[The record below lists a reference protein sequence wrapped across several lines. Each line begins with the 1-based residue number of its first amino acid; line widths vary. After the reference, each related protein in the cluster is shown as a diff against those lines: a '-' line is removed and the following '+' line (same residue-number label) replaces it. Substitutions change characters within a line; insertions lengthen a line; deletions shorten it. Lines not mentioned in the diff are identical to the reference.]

1 MDALIYHADS
11 YKYSHF
17 KQYPLGTQY
26 VSSYIES
33 RGGKYDTTVFF
44 GLQGFIKKYLN
55 TPITKSDVDRM
66 EKLIGLHGVS
76 FNRAGWD
83 RIVNKHGGYMPVAI
97 YAVPEG
103 SVVPTNNALV
113 RVTNTDPELPWV
125 TSFIET
131 ALLRAIWY
139 PTTVAT
145 LSREIKKTL
154 AEYMDKTVGNR
165 DGLEFMLHDFGA
177 RGVSSAESAAIG
189 GAAHIVNFM
198 GSDTFE
204 GILWLMEMGY
214 VDEYEMPAF
223 SVDATE
229 HSTVTTWGKDR
240 ESEMYKSYINSARDG
255 QIMSCVS
262 DSYDIRNAAQN
273 IWGDELKESVKALG
287 EKGARLVVRP
297 DSGDPVTTPVQV
309 VKDLMAKFHE
319 YCKVTEKGNALLPDF
334 LRVLQG
340 DGIDHESIKKILN
353 LATKEFIATN
363 NLVFGMGGGL
373 LQHMNRDTQKF
384 AMKASAVQIDG
395 NWKPVFKE
403 APGKNSKRGMV
414 ALVGNSTETY
424 YPYNDPFSTF
434 LIGDRWREC
443 WNTGITIGHATL
455 AEVRDRAKI

>member
-17 KQYPLGTQY
+17 KQYPPGTQY

-55 TPITKSDVDRM
+55 TPITKRDVDRM

-83 RIVNKHGGYMPVAI
+83 RIVNVHDGFMPVAI

-145 LSREIKKTL
+145 ISREIKKTL
-154 AEYMDKTVGNR
+154 ATAMDKTVGNR

-214 VDEYEMPAF
+214 VGEDEMPAF

-229 HSTVTTWGKDR
+229 HSTVTTWGKAG
-240 ESEMYKSYINSARDG
+240 EAEMYQKYINSARDG

-273 IWGDELKESVKALG
+273 IWGDKLKTDVKALG

-297 DSGDPVTTPVQV
+297 DSGDPVSTPIQV
-309 VKDLMAKFHE
+309 IKDLMAKFHE
-319 YCKVTEKGNALLPDF
+319 DCTVTDTGDALLPAY

-340 DGIDHESIKKILN
+340 DGIDHVSIEKIVN
-353 LATKEFIATN
+353 QCDREWISVG

-384 AMKASAVQIDG
+384 AMKASAVQINGD
-395 NWKPVFKE
+395 WKPVFKE

-434 LIGDRWREC
+434 IIGDRLQPA
-443 WNTGITIGHATL
+443 WNTGKTLVTTTL